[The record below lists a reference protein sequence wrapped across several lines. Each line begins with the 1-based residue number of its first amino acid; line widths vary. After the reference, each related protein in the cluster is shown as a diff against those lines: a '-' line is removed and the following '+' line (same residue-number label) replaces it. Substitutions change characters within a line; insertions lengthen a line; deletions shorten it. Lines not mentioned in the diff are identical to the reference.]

1 MQDRKIFLTA
11 FIVVGFIVKVVAEF
25 IHEVF
30 GHGLFV
36 LLFGGEITSFNIS
49 LLWPYELSY
58 IEWPPSR
65 FTSAQMAWIYAGG
78 MLACLSV
85 SFLGQVLLLMKKK
98 VRWYFAITLFWLAFW
113 TLVNSTGYLII
124 GGLRPFGDVYTLIRL
139 GVLTSHL
146 SLVIGLIIFLI
157 GLVTLSW
164 VLSRILSEFFPP
176 RNASLGV
183 TLFWLI
189 IPALF
194 AVMLANPERGLQV
207 VYLPLTFIPA
217 LLSFAIRY
225 LMFLSKQETDANPND
240 VTEE

>member
-1 MQDRKIFLTA
+1 M
-11 FIVVGFIVKVVAEF
+11 VVGFIVKVVAEF

-36 LLFGGEITSFNIS
+36 LLFGGGVTGVHIS

-58 IEWPPSR
+58 IEWLPGR
-65 FTSAQMAWIYAGG
+65 FTSAQIAWIYAGG
-78 MLACLSV
+78 MLACLCV
-85 SFLGQVLLLMKKK
+85 SFLSQALLLMKKK
-98 VRWYFAITLFWLAFW
+98 VRWYFTITLFWLAFW

-124 GGLRPFGDVYTLIRL
+124 GGLRPFGDVYALIWL

-164 VLSRILSEFFPP
+164 FLSRIFSEFFPP
-176 RNASLGV
+176 RNVSLGV

-189 IPALF
+189 IPVLVV
-194 AVMLANPERGLQV
+194 VMLANPERGLQV

-217 LLSFAIRY
+217 LLSFSIRY
-225 LMFLSKQETDANPND
+225 LMFLSKQEADANPND
-240 VTEE
+240 VPEE